1 VIAARVVLGF
11 GLCALLTASAA
22 ATAPPALP
30 ISTLDLGSAPF
41 YVQND
46 ATSALAGIQ
55 ILVRAGLDRER
66 PAQSGLAALTAE
78 TIARTPVDGVPLAD
92 AIAARGGTLSSSVGP
107 QYVRFY
113 LQAEPATLAAL
124 APLLAH
130 AIAAPDTSAGVVSAA
145 RAVVAAHIADDE
157 SNPVT
162 VGLEMVRQS
171 YYTSGAALPI
181 YGTTGTLANL
191 TGADVRA
198 FVAAHYVRGN
208 AIVSAAGNVT
218 PAVNDAARTL
228 ASAFAVSADAPA
240 VTAAKPF
247 GDEPKE
253 IVTHRDIG
261 VPYLVMGF
269 AAPAVADADFAPMLV
284 VRAVLGDAFARPSAT
299 TLPVISRA
307 VGVVYAYDANPA
319 EFAVYINGSQL
330 DPARGLTA
338 VQGIT
343 SSLAQTGLN
352 ADQLKR
358 YKTIA
363 HGEWQTEDISLADRA
378 FAIGNFVA
386 FGAAPDSGPRIA
398 DAIDA
403 VSAADVKR
411 VAAKYL
417 KRYTVALVIPRA
429 SDKSP
434 G

>member
-1 VIAARVVLGF
+1 VIVSRLV
-11 GLCALLTASAA
+11 LCAALCGLLAGSAS
-22 ATAPPALP
+22 ATAPATSP
-30 ISTLDLGSAPF
+30 IATIDLGNAPV

-46 ATSALAGIQ
+46 ATSALAGVQ
-55 ILVRAGLDRER
+55 VLLRAGLDRETS
-66 PAQSGLAALTAE
+66 AQSGLAALAAE
-78 TIARTPVDGVPLAD
+78 TIVRTPVDGVPLAD
-92 AIAARGGTLSSSVGP
+92 AIAARGGTLSSSIGP

-113 LQAEPATLAAL
+113 LQAEPATLASL
-124 APLLAH
+124 APLLAR
-130 AIAAPDTSAGVVSAA
+130 AIARPDTSLAVLNAA
-145 RAVVAAHIADDE
+145 RTVVAAHLADDE
-157 SNPVT
+157 ANPVS

-171 YYTSGAALPI
+171 YYANGAALPI
-181 YGTTGTLANL
+181 YGTTGTLANQ

-198 FVAAHYVRGN
+198 YIAAHYVRGN

-218 PAVNDAARTL
+218 PQVNDAIKILTN
-228 ASAFAVSADAPA
+228 AFATTADAPA
-240 VTAAKPF
+240 VTTVRAF

-261 VPYLVMGF
+261 VPYLVIGF
-269 AAPAVADADFAPMLV
+269 AAPSVSDKDFATMIVL
-284 VRAVLGDAFARPSAT
+284 RAILGGAFDRPSAT

-319 EFAVYINGSQL
+319 EFAVYVNGSQL
-330 DPARGLTA
+330 DPSRGLTA
-338 VQGIT
+338 VQGIAT
-343 SSLAQTGLN
+343 SLATTGMN

-363 HGEWQTEDISLADRA
+363 HGEWETEDVSIADRA

-386 FGAAPDSGPRIA
+386 FGAAPDSGQRVA
-398 DAIDA
+398 DAIEA

-411 VAAKYL
+411 VAAAYL
-417 KRYTVALVIPRA
+417 KKFTVALVIPRA

>member
-1 VIAARVVLGF
+1 MIASRIVLGL

-22 ATAPPALP
+22 ATAPASLP
-30 ISTLDLGSAPF
+30 IATRDLGSQPF

-46 ATSALAGIQ
+46 ATSALAGVQ
-55 ILVRAGLDRER
+55 IFVRAGLDRER
-66 PAQSGLAALTAE
+66 SAQSGLAALTAE
-78 TIARTPVDGVPLAD
+78 TIVHAPVDGVPLGD
-92 AIAARGGTLSSSVGP
+92 VVAARGGTLSSSIGP

-113 LQAEPATLAAL
+113 LQAEPATLATL

-130 AIAAPDTSAGVVSAA
+130 AIAAPDTSLPVVNAA

-157 SNPVT
+157 SNPVS

-198 FVAAHYVRGN
+198 FIAAHYVRGN
-208 AIVSAAGNVT
+208 AIVSAVGDVT
-218 PAVNDAARTL
+218 PAVDDAAKTL
-228 ASAFAVSADAPA
+228 ANAFATAADAPA

-269 AAPAVADADFAPMLV
+269 AAPAVADPDFAPMLV
-284 VRAVLGDAFARPSAT
+284 VRAVLGDAFSRPSAT

-319 EFAVYINGSQL
+319 EFAVYVNGSQL

-343 SSLAQTGLN
+343 SSLGQTGLS

-363 HGEWQTEDISLADRA
+363 HGEWQTETISLADRA

-403 VSAADVKR
+403 VTAADVKR

>member
-1 VIAARVVLGF
+1 VIASRLILSV
-11 GLCALLTASAA
+11 GLCALLAGSAS
-22 ATAPPALP
+22 ATAPATLP
-30 ISTLDLGSAPF
+30 VSTVDLGSAPF

-46 ATSALAGIQ
+46 ATSALAGVQ
-55 ILVRAGLDRER
+55 VLLRAGLDRESS
-66 PAQSGLAALTAE
+66 AQSGLAALTAE
-78 TIARTPVDGVPLAD
+78 TIARTPVDGVPLID
-92 AIAARGGTLSSSVGP
+92 AVAARGGTLSSSVGP

-113 LQAEPATLAAL
+113 LQAEPATLATL
-124 APLLAH
+124 APLLAR
-130 AIAAPDTSAGVVSAA
+130 AIAKPDTSLAVVNAA

-157 SNPVT
+157 SNPVS
-162 VGLEMVRQS
+162 VGLEMLRQS
-171 YYTSGAALPI
+171 YYTNGAALPV

-198 FVAAHYVRGN
+198 FMAAHYVRGN

-218 PAVNDAARTL
+218 PQVDAAVKTL
-228 ASAFAVSADAPA
+228 ASAFATTADAPV
-240 VTAAKPF
+240 VTAARPF
-247 GDEPKE
+247 GNEPKE
-253 IVTHRDIG
+253 IVAHRDIG
-261 VPYLVMGF
+261 VPYLVIGF
-269 AAPAVADADFAPMLV
+269 AAPSVSDKDFAAMLV
-284 VRAVLGDAFARPSAT
+284 VRAILGDAFDRPSAT
-299 TLPVISRA
+299 TLPIISRA

-319 EFAVYINGSQL
+319 ELAVYVNGSQL

-343 SSLAQTGLN
+343 SSLATTGMN

-363 HGEWQTEDISLADRA
+363 HGEWQTEDVSIADRA

-398 DAIDA
+398 EAIDA
-403 VSAADVKR
+403 VTAADVKR
-411 VAAKYL
+411 VATAYL

-429 SDKSP
+429 TDRSP